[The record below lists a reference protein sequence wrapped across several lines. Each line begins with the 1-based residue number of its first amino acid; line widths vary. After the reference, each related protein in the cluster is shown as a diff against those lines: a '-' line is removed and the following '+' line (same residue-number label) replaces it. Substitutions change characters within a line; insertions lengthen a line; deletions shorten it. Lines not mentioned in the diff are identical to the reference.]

1 METLVPVV
9 AGTCPPMLIQSTRVT
24 AELLQWFLIVT
35 LLLFAYDNATGVE
48 PPGSTKADE
57 LKQLNDRT
65 LLATHVSL
73 GSEWDQ
79 FKDDNEKGIWTV
91 NGLLGWRVNDR
102 QDWAI
107 RFNLPFVYDRM
118 GGGSDHRDTGG
129 VGDVEIGTG
138 TAFRLSDTWRT
149 AGGVELHADSASDPS
164 FAENVWRLKWG
175 WGVAHD
181 FTNWLSLS
189 ANADYNHSI
198 AEEDNV
204 RPHSYLEI
212 SVPATFILPQH
223 WSVSAKY
230 RTLVDF
236 NNGDRWVHTMTA
248 GIAKRLSKVPV
259 VLSATLQKPLS
270 SGAKRFQVGVTVVY
284 YF

>member
-1 METLVPVV
+1 MF
-9 AGTCPPMLIQSTRVT
+9 IQSTGVT
-24 AELLQWFLIVT
+24 TKLLQWFLIVT
-35 LLLFAYDNATGVE
+35 LLLFVSDNATGVE
-48 PPGSTKADE
+48 PPRPTTADE

-73 GSEWDQ
+73 EFEWDQ
-79 FKDDNEKGIWTV
+79 FKDDSEKGIWTV
-91 NGLLGWRVNDR
+91 NGLLGWRVNDW

-107 RFNLPFVYDRM
+107 RFNLPFVYDRIA
-118 GGGSDHRDTGG
+118 GGSDHRDTGD
-129 VGDVEIGTG
+129 VSDVEIGTG

-181 FTNWLSLS
+181 FTHWLSLS
-189 ANADYNHSI
+189 ADADYNHSI

-204 RPHSYLEI
+204 RAHSYLEM
-212 SVPATFILPQH
+212 SVPATFILPQR

-236 NNGDRWVHTMTA
+236 NNGDRWVHTLTA

-259 VLSATLQKPLS
+259 VLSATFQKPLS

>member
-1 METLVPVV
+1 MFTGPMRVIPVF
-9 AGTCPPMLIQSTRVT
+9 C
-24 AELLQWFLIVT
+24 IVT
-35 LLLFAYDNATGVE
+35 LLLLTYDKRLAAE
-48 PPGSTKADE
+48 PLPRPTKADE
-57 LKQLNDRT
+57 LKQLNDPT
-65 LLATHVSL
+65 LLVTHVSL
-73 GSEWDQ
+73 ESEWDQ
-79 FKDDNEKGIWTV
+79 FKDGAERANWTFT
-91 NGLLGWRVNDR
+91 GLWAWRVSDC

-107 RFNLPFVYDRM
+107 RFTLPFVYDRTDR
-118 GGGSDHRDTGG
+118 GSGHRDTGG
-129 VGDVEIGTG
+129 LGDVEFGTG
-138 TAFRLSDTWRT
+138 TAFRLNDKWRT
-149 AGGVELHADSASDPS
+149 AGGVELHADTASDPA

-181 FTNWLSLS
+181 FTHWLSLS
-189 ANADYNHSI
+189 ADADYNHSI
-198 AEEDNV
+198 AEENNV

-236 NNGDRWVHTMTA
+236 NNGDRWVHTLTA

-259 VLSATLQKPLS
+259 VLSATFQKPLS